1 MKNWYALP
9 ADDVFASFETNVS
22 EGLTESDVHKNRL
35 KFGENSVPSAKS
47 TSDFVLLLSQFQSPI
62 IYILIAAGIV
72 NFIVSDIEDTL
83 VICFVIFL
91 NSLIGFIQEKRSAIA
106 LQSLKNLTAPIAKV
120 LREGM
125 QKTISANEI
134 VCGDILLLESGVKVA
149 ADCRLI
155 ESYNLSVDESLL
167 TGESLSVIKNH
178 SDVLNEDTIVADHTN
193 MVYAGTVIH
202 RGRAKGV
209 VTAVGSKT
217 EIGKISQNI
226 IEAETQATPLEQ
238 QIAQFGKKL
247 SIAIG
252 IAILIIFII
261 GFLRGIE
268 AKEMLLTSIGLAVSA
283 IPEGLPVSV
292 TIALTIGVYKMA
304 QYKAVVRRLAAVETL
319 GSTNVICTDK
329 TGTLTK
335 NEMSVKYLWIND
347 KEFLFSGLGYEKSGF
362 CIDKTGNRVDANSY
376 YDTKMAFTISATC
389 SETTLNEE
397 QRAFTFTGDPT
408 EAAMMI
414 AGKKAGFESELWK
427 TSVLIPFESEHRLMA
442 AKAVCTTGNEE
453 FIVVKGSPETLL
465 PRCSTMIG
473 ERGEILA
480 ITTEHLSGIAHHF
493 ASDGYRVLALA
504 YSGYTKQ
511 NISINTLA
519 GLTFAGFMVLED
531 SVRPEAVK
539 SVQESHNAG
548 IRVIMITGDHKQT
561 AVSIAREVGISDSD
575 TNAMTGVQLE
585 ELNDDGLA
593 TIVQKTDV
601 FARVA
606 PHHKLRIVKALQQT
620 GNIVAMTGDGVNDAP
635 ALKKADIGIAMGSGS
650 DVAKEAASMVILD
663 DNFATI
669 VHAVRRGRTIV
680 QNLQHI
686 LLYVLTTSLGGI
698 LTIAVSVIAGM
709 HLPILPTQLLWI
721 NLVTDGTST
730 FPLAF
735 EKEHGNVM
743 SRKPR
748 AKSSSLISK
757 FIVERII
764 VAALLMMVG
773 TIGIFVYSHIYEG
786 YSHSKAQTMA
796 FCTLALFQ
804 IWNVQNSRSSDR
816 SLFFNWKGKNGTQ
829 IQRIGLKSNMLSV
842 QVMFIALFLQVIAV
856 NTPIMNTFLKTQPL
870 SFSEWGFCILTS
882 FTVIVVVEI
891 HKFIRRNM

>member
-9 ADDVFASFETNVS
+9 ADDVLSSFETNS
-22 EGLTESDVHKNRL
+22 LEGLNNDTVQINRS
-35 KFGENSVPSAKS
+35 KYGENSTPTAKT
-47 TSDFVLLLSQFQSPI
+47 TSDIVLFLSQFQSPI
-62 IYILIAAGIV
+62 LYILIAAGIV

-83 VICFVIFL
+83 VICFVILL
-91 NSLIGFIQEKRSAIA
+91 NSLIGFIQEKRSAQA
-106 LQSLKNLTAPIAKV
+106 LQALKKLTDPIARV
-120 LREGM
+120 LRSGA
-125 QKTISANEI
+125 QKTISTKEI
-134 VCGDILLLESGVKVA
+134 VCGDVLLLESGVKVA
-149 ADCRLI
+149 ADCRLVD
-155 ESYNLSVDESLL
+155 SHNLLVDESLL
-167 TGESLSVIKNH
+167 TGESLTVTKNH
-178 SDVLNEDTIVADHTN
+178 NDILTDSTIVADRTN
-193 MVYAGTVIH
+193 MLYAGTVII
-202 RGRAKGV
+202 RGRGKAIA
-209 VTAVGSKT
+209 TAVGVNT
-217 EIGKISQNI
+217 EIGKISQDI
-226 IEAETQATPLEQ
+226 IEAETQSTPLEQ

-252 IAILIIFII
+252 IAVLVIFIV

-335 NEMSVKYLWIND
+335 NEMSVKYLWMND
-347 KEFLFSGLGYEKSGF
+347 KVFTFTGIGY
-362 CIDKTGNRVDANSY
+362 DKIGSCFDENGNTVYTNTFPDV
-376 YDTKMAFTISATC
+376 KMAFTIAGTC
-389 SETTLNEE
+389 SETIIEE
-397 QRAFTFTGDPT
+397 EEKSFSFTGDPT

-414 AGKKAGFESELWK
+414 AGKRVGFDFNIWE

-442 AKAVCTTGNEE
+442 AKTTSKSGEE
-453 FIVVKGSPETLL
+453 YIVVKGSPETLL

-473 ERGEILA
+473 GKGEILA

-493 ASDGYRVLALA
+493 ASEGYRVLALA
-504 YSGYTKQ
+504 YTGYTKQ
-511 NISINTLA
+511 NIGISTLA

-531 SVRPEAVK
+531 SVRPEAIK
-539 SVQESHNAG
+539 SVHESHNAG

-561 AVSIAREVGISDSD
+561 AVSIAREVGISGDIV
-575 TNAMTGVQLE
+575 NAMTGVQIE
-585 ELNDDGLA
+585 ELNDEGLA
-593 TIVQKTDV
+593 TVVQKTDV

-606 PHHKLRIVKALQQT
+606 PYHKLRIVKALQQT

-743 SRKPR
+743 TKKPR
-748 AKSSSLISK
+748 AKNSSLINK
-757 FIVERII
+757 FVVERII
-764 VAALLMMVG
+764 VAAFLMMVG
-773 TIGIFVYSHIYEG
+773 TLGIFVYSHIYEG
-786 YSHSKAQTMA
+786 HSHSKAQTLA

-816 SLFFNWKGKNGTQ
+816 SLFFNWRRKNGMK

-856 NTPIMNTFLKTQPL
+856 NTPLMNTFLKTQPL
-870 SFSEWGFCILTS
+870 SFSEWGVCILTS

-891 HKFIRRNM
+891 HKFIRRNI